1 MKVPS
6 FTSLFNYKLQVL
18 FLLVFE
24 NKDKIVL
31 VMQYASGGELYDYVS
46 YHKVLSDSDAR
57 RLFRQIATAIY
68 YCHKVGTEILYQDF
82 NRLLFSRTKSVTE
95 TWN

>member
-1 MKVPS
+1 MVVVDQ
-6 FTSLFNYKLQVL
+6 FNE
-18 FLLVFE
+18 FFALVFE

-46 YHKVLSDSDAR
+46 YHKVLTDSDAR

-68 YCHKVGTEILYQDF
+68 YCHKVKTFHCSRTICLTDNIFFRIKFATEIL
-82 NRLLFSRTKSVTE
+82 N
-95 TWN
+95 